1 MWLLKTIDNV
11 MQFKEKMIRKAVEAG
26 KGFVDKLI
34 DGVKSLPDQ
43 MQTIG
48 KNIVD
53 GIWKGISGG
62 WKWLGDKVNELA
74 NSLFEGAKAALDIDW
89 PS

>member
-1 MWLLKTIDNV
+1 
-11 MQFKEKMIRKAVEAG
+11 MIRKAVEAG

-62 WKWLGDKVNELA
+62 WKCRDKVNELA
-74 NSLFEGAKAALDIDW
+74 NSLFEGAKAALDIHS
-89 PS
+89 PSKKFKMDRRNVRCRYR